1 MPNNENLENTSLQEG
16 EKNTGK
22 QQGNEP
28 PVENDVGIY
37 QLLNG
42 M

>member
-16 EKNTGK
+16 EKNTGV

-28 PVENDVGIY
+28 PVKNEVGIY

>member
-16 EKNTGK
+16 GGNTGE

-28 PVENDVGIY
+28 PVESKVGIY

>member
-16 EKNTGK
+16 GNTGE

-28 PVENDVGIY
+28 PVENKVGIY

>member
-16 EKNTGK
+16 EKNTGE
-22 QQGNEP
+22 QQRNEP
-28 PVENDVGIY
+28 PVENKVGIY